1 MSNPTNGIDIRG
13 STSAYGGSS
22 DDRQAIERA
31 FFNADSI
38 SGGFNENAANTQ
50 FDAFLIY
57 NDGQEQVLPIRGT
70 IENILDRSRHHL
82 FNNLDM
88 PDNFRLIIFSEDMRN
103 PDYVLDVTPENVH
116 MQNGQAFY
124 DVDVKDAQ
132 QDVVISNVNLYAPD
146 M

>member
-1 MSNPTNGIDIRG
+1 MNEPRDGIDIRG

-22 DDRQAIERA
+22 DDRQAIEHA

-38 SGGFNENAANTQ
+38 SSGFNEHAANSE
-50 FDAFLIY
+50 FNAFLIY

-88 PDNFRLIIFSEDMRN
+88 PDNFRLIIFSEDMRS
-103 PDYVLDVTPENVH
+103 PDYILDVTPENVH
-116 MQNGQAFY
+116 MQSGTAFY
-124 DVDVKDAQ
+124 DADVYDAQ
-132 QDVVISNVNLYAPD
+132 QEMVISNVNLYAPD